1 MSIIENNLAAN
12 LVLKPAEN
20 LAANLAANVVVNL
33 EPGQFWCRKSSAKVG
48 LRTNWKESCC
58 KQWEG
63 LCTTGVN
70 KKDAETIGDSNKKW
84 PAAFCK

>member
-48 LRTNWKESCC
+48 LRTN
-58 KQWEG
+58 
-63 LCTTGVN
+63 
-70 KKDAETIGDSNKKW
+70 
-84 PAAFCK
+84 